1 MEKINIETLEI
12 SGFRS
17 ALLALRLPFNKECR
31 SDVTYE
37 DTYVEHEMLNSFQS
51 DVRCFFVNSDLKL
64 MSTLI
69 KRGNEHAKI
78 MRGIVVHAEIEA
90 PIYFWCELE
99 TYIVGHQ
106 RLSIQSTMHIDAKGL
121 EGEELVKL
129 KSDIPMCKMLKKID
143 MFSYQCLR
151 NIYFQRR
158 NHRLPEWHKFCDWI
172 ETLPFADK
180 LITIENNNDSKA
192 N

>member
-99 TYIVGHQ
+99 TYRAGHE
-106 RLSIQSTMHIDAKGL
+106 RLSSESTMHIQAKGL
-121 EGEELVKL
+121 IGEELVKV
-129 KSDIPMCKMLKKID
+129 KSEMPMGTVLEKID
-143 MFSYQCLR
+143 LFSYQCLR
-151 NIYFQRR
+151 NIYLQRKNLAKR
-158 NHRLPEWHKFCDWI
+158 GN
-172 ETLPFADK
+172 
-180 LITIENNNDSKA
+180 
-192 N
+192 